1 MINSC
6 VRCIY
11 GKCICMYDCTFSMC
25 MRKVQTPMTH
35 IHIHTHMQIC
45 LHGIYGM
52 SMVSTFHSVYMLF
65 IRFCKLYPPH
75 VYTMFV
81 PYIYIICAVQVPC
94 LQHIYIYIHT
104 HPYKRCKYHTY
115 HLYTKCIAH
124 LYIYICIHQQKHGI
138 HHTTHTTYICSAPY
152 ALHLLVCQPECKLC
166 TYTLNMYRIYTPYL
180 YQTHQPCTINMVM

>member
-11 GKCICMYDCTFSMC
+11 GKRICMYDCTFSMC

-124 LYIYICIHQQKHGI
+124 LSIYIYLYTSTKTWHTP
-138 HHTTHTTYICSAPY
+138 HHTHHVHMFS
-152 ALHLLVCQPECKLC
+152 
-166 TYTLNMYRIYTPYL
+166 
-180 YQTHQPCTINMVM
+180 TIRPTFACMSTRV